1 MIISH
6 RGNVNGK
13 NESLENYP
21 DYIDEAIKCQF
32 DVEIDVWIKNG
43 FEIFLGH
50 DEPQYQ
56 VNISWLLERKD
67 KLWIHCKNVEAIIY
81 FNKINDFNYFW
92 HQNDD
97 VTLTSKS
104 YIWAYPGKQSIE
116 NSIAVMPEIFNDD
129 VSACLGICTDF
140 PIRYKNENV

>member
-32 DVEIDVWIKNG
+32 DVEIDVWKKNE
-43 FEIFLGH
+43 FEIILGH
-50 DEPQYQ
+50 YEPQYQ
-56 VNISWLLERKD
+56 VKISWLLERKD

-104 YIWAYPGKQSIE
+104 YIWAYPGKQPIE
-116 NSIAVMPEIFNDD
+116 NSIAVMPEVFNDD